1 MRKRAERPEGYTE
14 RGQVIRLD
22 PTYRQKN
29 AMARAAGCARFSF
42 NWGLNEWGRQ
52 YRNGGKP
59 NANKLKRQF
68 NAVKDKLFP
77 WIYESPKDA
86 NQEAFNDLGA
96 SFKNWFGWIRGKRK
110 GRKVGYPR
118 FKKRGRHD
126 AFYLSNDKF
135 SVHERGQ
142 RGLVRMSVIGTVRM
156 QERLKLKGKNL
167 SARAFRKAD
176 RWYIAIQVELDARVP
191 HVHEH
196 AIVGIDLGVKTAV
209 VPSHGEPVDS
219 PKPLKK
225 ALKQLSRA
233 NRRLSRR
240 PTPGGQNR
248 RKAKIQLAKCHERV
262 ANVRTNF
269 LHQITTKIVRENQ
282 TVVIEDLNVQ
292 GMMRNHNLARAISD
306 VGMGMF
312 RQMVTYKASDYGSQI
327 VVADRWF
334 ASSKR
339 CSRCGHVKDVLFL
352 SERVYRCDKCGL
364 VIDRDKNAALN
375 LEQYPRLAGNLT
387 PTDTGTSTFGLA
399 PEASAVVEVGTIPC
413 PPLDTI

>member
-1 MRKRAERPEGYTE
+1 MRKREKRPEGYVE

-22 PTYRQKN
+22 PTYRQAN

-42 NWGLNEWGRQ
+42 NWGLDEWGRQ
-52 YRNGGKP
+52 YRAGGKP

-68 NAVKDKLFP
+68 NTVKDKLFP

-96 SFKNWFGWIRGKRK
+96 SFKNWFDWMKGKRK

-118 FKKRGRHD
+118 FKKRGKHD

-135 SVHERGQ
+135 SVHERGE

-156 QERLKLKGKNL
+156 QERLNLEGKNL
-167 SARAFRKAD
+167 SARVFRKAD
-176 RWYIAIQVELDARVP
+176 HWYISIQVELDARVS

-196 AIVGIDLGVKTAV
+196 AIVGIDLGVKTAM
-209 VPSHGEPVDS
+209 VPSHGDPVDS

-225 ALKQLSRA
+225 ALKQLRRA
-233 NRRLSRR
+233 SRRLSRR
-240 PTPGGQNR
+240 PTPGGKNR
-248 RKAKIQLAKCHERV
+248 RKAKILLAKCHERV
-262 ANVRTNF
+262 ANIRNNF

-282 TVVIEDLNVQ
+282 TVVIEDLAVQ
-292 GMMRNHNLARAISD
+292 GMMRNHKLARAISD
-306 VGMGMF
+306 VGMSMF
-312 RQMVTYKASDYGSQI
+312 RRFVTYKFADYGGHVI
-327 VVADRWF
+327 VADRWF
-334 ASSKR
+334 PSSKR
-339 CSRCGHVKDVLFL
+339 CSGCGHVKDELPL
-352 SERVYRCDKCGL
+352 SMRTYVCDKCGL
-364 VIDRDKNAALN
+364 VIDRDRNAALN

-387 PTDTGTSTFGLA
+387 PTDTGTSTSGLA

-413 PPLDTI
+413 PPLDTL